1 MTVKVQDLCSQK
13 TKGNRQ
19 CSSKWTKRSL
29 VTVVKV
35 VTARTAGKEGKK
47 RMVHI
52 VWFSLAVGNFPGLGE
67 NDGNIE
73 RHVGN
78 DVLMTKSSDL
88 CN

>member
-1 MTVKVQDLCSQK
+1 
-13 TKGNRQ
+13 
-19 CSSKWTKRSL
+19 
-29 VTVVKV
+29 
-35 VTARTAGKEGKK
+35 
-47 RMVHI
+47 MVHI

-73 RHVGN
+73 HHVGN

>member
-29 VTVVKV
+29 ATVVKV

-47 RMVHI
+47 RDGSYCLVFFGCGE
-52 VWFSLAVGNFPGLGE
+52 FSRTWRE
-67 NDGNIE
+67 
-73 RHVGN
+73 
-78 DVLMTKSSDL
+78 
-88 CN
+88 